1 MVKLNFRNP
10 ANWMIRHQHLQ
21 LVLILLL
28 GATLRFWHLDWGTN
42 PQDGRFHAMHPDEK
56 GLIHASS
63 QLAESLRPTLSS
75 YGALS
80 LYLPWVTWP
89 VAQVLSIDLFDENHP
104 RDTFILCRALSAT
117 AGLAALACII
127 HESAKTPRSDELESR
142 WSAWDRVLAAMVVS
156 C

>member
-117 AGLAALACII
+117 AGLAALA
-127 HESAKTPRSDELESR
+127 
-142 WSAWDRVLAAMVVS
+142 
-156 C
+156 